1 MAASDLERL
10 RIKVGWGLRNPGF
23 TWVERLELLE
33 TTSKFRTSHEISS
46 SSVHFLHK
54 TWQKEN
60 ERLFCERKVGKEM
73 YHKAWFFRGAPSSP
87 KIPGWEARFSTN
99 WSWFLN
105 WSPRDS
111 PSSAL
116 SWVPFPRALFIQ
128 DKVLNTCRDQEVS
141 FDCFSVNLNVC
152 TLRTTGGILS
162 QKRYMTLL

>member
-46 SSVHFLHK
+46 SYVHFLHK
-54 TWQKEN
+54 TWQKEKNVFFAN
-60 ERLFCERKVGKEM
+60 ERWVKKCITKRD
-73 YHKAWFFRGAPSSP
+73 FFRGAPSSP

-141 FDCFSVNLNVC
+141 SDCFSVNLNVC